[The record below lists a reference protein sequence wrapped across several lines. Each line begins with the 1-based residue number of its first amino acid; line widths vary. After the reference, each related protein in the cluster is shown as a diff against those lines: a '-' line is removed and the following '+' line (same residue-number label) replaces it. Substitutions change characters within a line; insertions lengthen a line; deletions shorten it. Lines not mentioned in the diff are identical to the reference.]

1 MTVEEFKNKINIYAS
16 EIQISIK
23 ENEEDKL
30 YIFMKELIETN
41 KYMNL
46 TAITDENEI
55 ILKHF
60 IDSIFIKKY
69 IENGE
74 RIIDIGTGAGF
85 PGIPLN
91 IVCPENKFTLL
102 DSLNK
107 RIKFIDDVVGKLKL
121 KNIEAIHSRAEDAG
135 KNTKY
140 REKYDIATS
149 RAVSKL
155 NVLLEYM
162 MPFIK
167 IGGRCICLKGPD
179 IQSELKEA
187 ENAIKKLGGKINNV
201 EEYILP
207 NSDNKRTIV
216 IIEKIENTKK
226 QYPRKAGTPLS
237 KPL

>member
-1 MTVEEFKNKINIYAS
+1 MTDEEFKNEINKYAS
-16 EIQISIK
+16 EIKISIT
-23 ENEEDKL
+23 EDEIDKL
-30 YIFMKELIETN
+30 YVFMNELIETN

-46 TAITDENEI
+46 TAITEENEI

-60 IDSIFIKKY
+60 IDSILIKKY
-69 IENGE
+69 IKNGE
-74 RIIDIGTGAGF
+74 NIIDVGTGAGF

-91 IVCPENKFTLL
+91 IVCSENKFTLL

-107 RIKFIDDVVGKLKL
+107 RIKFINSIVDKINL
-121 KNIEAIHSRAEDAG
+121 KNIEAIHSRAEEAG
-135 KNTKY
+135 RNEQY

-162 MPFIK
+162 MPFVK
-167 IGGRCICLKGPD
+167 VGGKCICLKGPD
-179 IQSELKEA
+179 IENELKEA
-187 ENAIKKLGGKINNV
+187 ENAIKELGGKIKNV
-201 EEYILP
+201 EEYTLP
-207 NSDNKRTIV
+207 KSDNKRTVV
-216 IIEKIENTKK
+216 IIEKVENTKK